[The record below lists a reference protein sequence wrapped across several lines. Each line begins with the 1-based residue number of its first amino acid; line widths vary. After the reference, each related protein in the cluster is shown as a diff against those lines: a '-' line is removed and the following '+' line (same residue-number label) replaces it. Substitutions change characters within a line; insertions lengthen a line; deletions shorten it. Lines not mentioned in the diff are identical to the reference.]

1 MNSRDRSAHTRND
14 IELHRLLKYWERFA
28 GKTGRHRVQFH
39 TLVFEPESGEGGP
52 LSWHLTPQQISHLE
66 SLWTPR
72 LDALLQDMDLLF
84 SGDTEYEGSAP

>member
-1 MNSRDRSAHTRND
+1 MNPRDRSAHTRND
-14 IELHRLLKYWERFA
+14 IELHRLLKYWERRFA

-72 LDALLQDMDLLF
+72 LDALLQDMVLF
-84 SGDTEYEGSAP
+84 SDTESEGSAL